1 MSAEVR
7 AYLRR
12 VGEWVGE
19 GVVWLALVAGV
30 WWLLGTVFGT
40 SAFEATE
47 RALLREMALVGIGAV
62 LLAAAVV
69 ALWELRSRFQRLV
82 NPSAAEHRD
91 AVAQWQDAA
100 EDPETMA
107 GIARDPQALARY
119 LGAVCL
125 ASAIRAVGR
134 YLLLAVIFASMVAA
148 LSPFGAS
155 LLT

>member
-12 VGEWVGE
+12 VGGWVGE

-30 WWLLGTVFGT
+30 WWLLGTVFGS
-40 SAFEATE
+40 SALEETE

-69 ALWELRSRFQRLV
+69 ALWEQRSRFQAVV

-91 AVAQWQDAA
+91 AVEKWQDAA

-107 GIARDPQALARY
+107 GIARDPQAIARY
-119 LGAVCL
+119 LSAVCL
-125 ASAIRAVGR
+125 ASAIRAAGR
-134 YLLLAVIFASMVAA
+134 YLLLAVIFAAMVAA

-155 LLT
+155 FLT

>member
-19 GVVWLALVAGV
+19 GAVWLAVLAGV
-30 WWLLGTVFGT
+30 WWLLSTLFGG
-40 SAFEATE
+40 SAFEMTE

-69 ALWELRSRFQRLV
+69 ALWELRSRFQSVV
-82 NPSAAEHRD
+82 NPTAGEHRD
-91 AVAQWQDAA
+91 AVALWQDAA
-100 EDPETMA
+100 EDPKTMA
-107 GIARDPQALARY
+107 GIAKDPQALARY

-125 ASAIRAVGR
+125 ASAIRAAGR

-148 LSPFGAS
+148 LSPVGAS
-155 LLT
+155 FLG